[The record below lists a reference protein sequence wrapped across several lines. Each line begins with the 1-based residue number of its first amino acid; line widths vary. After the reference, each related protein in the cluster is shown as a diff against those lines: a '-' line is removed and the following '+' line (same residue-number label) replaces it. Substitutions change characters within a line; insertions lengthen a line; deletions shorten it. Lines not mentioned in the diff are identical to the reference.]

1 MANELKQVEQGTSS
15 KKLDFSGSN
24 PIQILTL
31 QELKQTYMEHNVQGQ
46 PMYNGIYHHDLI
58 SNVGNL
64 CHKHGLD
71 YHVEEIFAAQNKR
84 KGYDGVAVAPHLE
97 LEYGEG
103 ALQAHALRRV
113 FTTIRI
119 NDMEDEESN
128 TGLVISYHQDGLQFA
143 IGPNVKACHNQCV
156 LSAQRTIQTYGGEG
170 KVKSLDKIMDVLDD
184 WLHNFSA
191 QRTQDATV
199 IAAMKQIQTNYSDVM
214 QLIGRLNV
222 IRVSKDSKYKELKE
236 NKNLSKTYPLNQAQI
251 SEFTEKYLLKCI
263 ELETTDMSLWDV
275 YNISTRF
282 FKPGQTDIPNIIS
295 QNVAWA
301 EFLIDEYKLVE
312 KF

>member
-1 MANELKQVEQGTSS
+1 MTKEIELVEKGIINRTLNFNGT
-15 KKLDFSGSN
+15 N
-24 PIQILTL
+24 PIEILTL
-31 QELKQTYMEHNVQGQ
+31 DELKQTYMEHNVKGE

-58 SNVGNL
+58 HNVGQL
-64 CHKHGLD
+64 CKKHNLD

-84 KGYDGVAVAPHLE
+84 KGYDGVAVAPHIE
-97 LEYGEG
+97 KEYGEN

-156 LSAQRTIQTYGGEG
+156 LSAQRTVSNYGGEG
-170 KVKSLDKIMDVLDD
+170 KVKDLDKIFDVIDD
-184 WLHNFSA
+184 WLHNFTE
-191 QRTQDATV
+191 QRTYDSKV
-199 IAAMKQIQTNYSDVM
+199 ISQMKTIQTSYADVM

-222 IRVSKDSKYKELKE
+222 IRVSKDSKNKSLKE
-236 NKNLSKTYPLNQAQI
+236 NKNLGKVYPLNQAQI
-251 SEFTEKYLLKCI
+251 SEFTENYLLKCI
-263 ELETTDMSLWDV
+263 ELETTNMSLWDV

-282 FKPGQTDIPNIIS
+282 FKPGLTDIPNIVT

-301 EFLIDEYKLVE
+301 EFLIDEYKL
-312 KF
+312 